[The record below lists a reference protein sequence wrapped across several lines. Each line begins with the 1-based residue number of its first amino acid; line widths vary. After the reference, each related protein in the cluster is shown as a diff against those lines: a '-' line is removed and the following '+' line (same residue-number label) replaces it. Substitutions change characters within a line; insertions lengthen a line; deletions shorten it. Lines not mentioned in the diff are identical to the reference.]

1 MHLFYLPELRPQIKS
16 CILSEEES
24 KHACRVL
31 RLKMGDEIELL
42 DGIGGR
48 YVAEIKDD
56 NPKRC
61 VVDIL
66 SVEVSTIPKYEI
78 HIAIAP
84 TKNMDRIEWF
94 VEKATELGATKI
106 TFLKCDRSERK
117 AINLER
123 IEKIAMA
130 AMKQSKRTFLPII
143 EPLVTFSNFVETN
156 NNGVM
161 AHCENDE
168 KESIVSFVKPTNLPV
183 LIGPEGDFTKDEI
196 LLAKKYGYKFVTL
209 GETRLRTETAGLY
222 AVMLLKNA
230 LE

>member
-123 IEKIAMA
+123 IEKIAIA

-196 LLAKKYGYKFVTL
+196 LLAKKYSYKFVTL

>member
-1 MHLFYLPELRPQIKS
+1 MHLFYLPELVPSTKS
-16 CILSEEES
+16 CLLSEEES

-31 RLKMGDEIELL
+31 RLKVGDKVELL
-42 DGIGGR
+42 DGKGGI
-48 YVAEIKDD
+48 YSAEINDD

-61 VVDIL
+61 ELIIRNVV
-66 SVEVSTIPKYEI
+66 VESLPSYEI

-94 VEKATELGATKI
+94 VEKATELGITKI
-106 TFLKCDRSERK
+106 SFLKCDRSERK
-117 AINLER
+117 VLNLER
-123 IEKIAMA
+123 IEKILVA
-130 AMKQSKRTFLPII
+130 AMKQSKRTFLPVL
-143 EPLVTFSNFVETN
+143 EPLVTFSSFVETN
-156 NNGVM
+156 KNGVM
-161 AHCENDE
+161 AHCEEDM
-168 KESIVSFVKPTNLPV
+168 KESIISFIEPVNFPV

-196 LLAKKYGYKFVTL
+196 QLAKKYGYAFITL